1 MSRPEL
7 FGLVNILGGILV
19 GCCWNRLKADNRGP
33 NRPQTGR
40 DRLRRMIRERLA
52 PESGL

>member
-1 MSRPEL
+1 MNRPEF
-7 FGLVNILGGILV
+7 FGLGSILGSIFG
-19 GCCWNRLKADNRGP
+19 GGYWNRLKAGNRAP
-33 NRPQTGR
+33 NRLWTGR